1 MSATVG
7 AAGYSSQ
14 TSPQYSPELAIPG
27 SPTRIWLTSGNTDVV
42 IDASCHPS
50 SCIVV
55 TPQSATPAGFWKVVA
70 SQGTF
75 TVTSSDSESAGLT
88 YNYTLL

>member
-1 MSATVG
+1 MVTVG

-14 TSPQYSPELAIPG
+14 TATQYDPGLAIPS
-27 SPTRIWLTSGNTDVV
+27 SPTRIWGTTGNTDVV

-55 TPQSATPAGFWKVVA
+55 TPTSTPNGIWKIVV

-75 TVTSSDSESAGLT
+75 TVTSTDSETAGLT